1 MPGFWDSPE
10 VKAAAT
16 NAEFASLKVVGDEAQ
31 GTVAKLSVRKFNEGK
46 ADERPAI
53 EVKFTDAP
61 TLTAGQTMLMQ
72 GLYELQP
79 DTGDHLYVKLIEV
92 QKMGAKTMKRF
103 LIRVTKASGQILE
116 IDKSQAST
124 GTVQIIA
131 DAKPSNGSAKEP
143 VTPAGSTTSDAG
155 DPPF

>member
-1 MPGFWDSPE
+1 MAGFWDSPE
-10 VKAAAT
+10 VKAAASS
-16 NAEFASLKVVGDEAQ
+16 AEFASLKVVGDEAQ
-31 GTVAKLSVRKFNEGK
+31 GTIAKLSVRKFNEGK

-79 DTGDHLYVKLIEV
+79 DSGDHLYVKLIEV

-103 LIRVTKASGQILE
+103 LIRVTKPNGQATQINQSQDSDGLVE
-116 IDKSQAST
+116 I
-124 GTVQIIA
+124 VA
-131 DAKPSNGSAKEP
+131 DAKPSVLA
-143 VTPAGSTTSDAG
+143 TGSTVTTDE
-155 DPPF
+155 PPF

>member
-1 MPGFWDSPE
+1 MPGFWDSPD

-16 NAEFASLKVVGDEAQ
+16 NAEYASLKVVGDEAE
-31 GTVAKLSVRKFNEGK
+31 GTIAKLSVRKFNEGK

-79 DTGDHLYVKLIEV
+79 DAGDHLYVKLTEV

-103 LIRVTKASGQILE
+103 VIRVTRPDGQAFE
-116 IDKSQAST
+116 IDQSQS
-124 GTVQIIA
+124 GDGLVRIIA
-131 DAKPSNGSAKEP
+131 DPRAKET
-143 VTPAGSTTSDAG
+143 VPATETTSDAG

>member
-1 MPGFWDSPE
+1 VPGFWDSPD

-16 NAEFASLKVVGDEAQ
+16 NAEYASLKVVGDEAQ
-31 GTVAKLSVRKFNEGK
+31 GTIAKLSVRKFNEGK

-79 DTGDHLYVKLIEV
+79 DSGDHLYVKLIEV

-103 LIRVTKASGQILE
+103 LIRVSQPSGQILE
-116 IDKSQAST
+116 IDQSQS
-124 GTVQIIA
+124 GDGLVNIVA
-131 DAKPSNGSAKEP
+131 DAKPKGEP
-143 VTPAGSTTSDAG
+143 VTPAGEAVTD

>member
-1 MPGFWDSPE
+1 MPGFWDSPD

-16 NAEFASLKVVGDEAQ
+16 SAEYASLKVVGDEAE
-31 GTVAKLSVRKFNEGK
+31 GTIAKLSVRKFNEGK

-53 EVKFTDAP
+53 EVKFHDAP

-79 DTGDHLYVKLIEV
+79 DANDHLYVKLIEV

-103 LIRVTKASGQILE
+103 LIRVTRADGSVYE
-116 IDKSQAST
+116 IDQSQDSDGLVKIVAE
-124 GTVQIIA
+124 
-131 DAKPSNGSAKEP
+131 PNGSAKQEP
-143 VTPAGSTTSDAG
+143 VTPAGEAVTD

>member
-1 MPGFWDSPE
+1 MPGFWDNPE

-16 NAEFASLKVVGDEAQ
+16 NAEFASLKLVGDEVA
-31 GTVAKLSVRKFNEGK
+31 GTIAKLSVRKFNEGK

-79 DTGDHLYVKLIEV
+79 DTGDRLFVRLIEV

-103 LIRVTKASGQILE
+103 LIRVTRPDGSATE
-116 IDKSQAST
+116 IDQSQASDGLPKLVT
-124 GTVQIIA
+124 DSRETV
-131 DAKPSNGSAKEP
+131 P
-143 VTPAGSTTSDAG
+143 PAGAD

>member
-1 MPGFWDSPE
+1 MPGFWDSDE
-10 VKAAAT
+10 VKAAASS
-16 NAEFASLKVVGDEAQ
+16 ADYASLKVVGDEAQ
-31 GTVAKLSVRKFNEGK
+31 GIITKLGVRKFNEGT
-46 ADERPAI
+46 AQERPAI

-79 DTGDHLYVKLIEV
+79 QPGDHLYVQLTEV

-103 LIRVTKASGQILE
+103 VIRVTKPNGETLQIDQSQSASGLVE
-116 IDKSQAST
+116 IIKDGVPPGNPLSKPME
-124 GTVQIIA
+124 TV
-131 DAKPSNGSAKEP
+131 PP
-143 VTPAGSTTSDAG
+143 TDAG

>member
-1 MPGFWDSPE
+1 MPGFWDNPD

-16 NAEFASLKVVGDEAQ
+16 SAEFASLKMVGDQVE
-31 GTVAKLSVRKFNEGK
+31 GTIAKLSVRKFNEGK

-79 DTGDHLYVKLIEV
+79 DNGDRLFVRLIEV

-103 LIRVTKASGQILE
+103 LIRVTKPNGQITE
-116 IDKSQAST
+116 IDQSQS
-124 GTVQIIA
+124 GDGLVQIIA
-131 DAKPSNGSAKEP
+131 DGAPAVPPAEKETVP
-143 VTPAGSTTSDAG
+143 PSDAG

>member
-1 MPGFWDSPE
+1 MPGFWDSPD

-16 NAEFASLKVVGDEAQ
+16 NAEYASLKVVGDEAQ
-31 GTVAKLSVRKFNEGK
+31 GTIVKLSIRKFNEGK
-46 ADERPAI
+46 ADERQAI
-53 EVKFTDAP
+53 EIKFTDSP

-79 DTGDHLYVKLIEV
+79 TAGDQLYVKLIEV

-103 LIRVTKASGQILE
+103 LIRVTQPSGQILE
-116 IDKSQAST
+116 IDQSQSGNGLVT
-124 GTVQIIA
+124 IVA
-131 DAKPSNGSAKEP
+131 DAKPANGSAAKEP
-143 VTPAGSTTSDAG
+143 VTVPDADAG

>member
-1 MPGFWDSPE
+1 VPGFWDSPD

-16 NAEFASLKVVGDEAQ
+16 SAEYASLKVVGDEAE
-31 GTVAKLSVRKFNEGK
+31 GTIAKLSVRKFNEGK

-53 EVKFTDAP
+53 EVKFHDAP

-79 DTGDHLYVKLIEV
+79 DANDHLYVKLIEV

-103 LIRVTKASGQILE
+103 LIRVTKLDGSTYE
-116 IDKSQAST
+116 IDQSQDSDGLVKIVAEPGSQ
-124 GTVQIIA
+124 V
-131 DAKPSNGSAKEP
+131 GSAKQEP
-143 VTPAGSTTSDAG
+143 VTPAGEAVTD

>member
-1 MPGFWDSPE
+1 VPGFWDSPD

-16 NAEFASLKVVGDEAQ
+16 NAEYASLKVVGDEAQ
-31 GTVAKLSVRKFNEGK
+31 GTIAKLSVRKFNEGK

-53 EVKFTDAP
+53 EIKFTDAP

-79 DTGDHLYVKLIEV
+79 TPGDHLYVKLIEV

-103 LIRVTKASGQILE
+103 LIRVSQPSGQILE
-116 IDKSQAST
+116 IDQSQAADSP
-124 GTVQIIA
+124 GIKIVA
-131 DAKPSNGSAKEP
+131 DAKPTNGSAAKEP
-143 VTPAGSTTSDAG
+143 VTPAGEDAG

>member
-1 MPGFWDSPE
+1 M
-10 VKAAAT
+10 
-16 NAEFASLKVVGDEAQ
+16 VGDEVE
-31 GTVAKLSVRKFNEGK
+31 GTIAKLSVRKFNEGK

-53 EVKFTDAP
+53 EVKFVDAP

-79 DTGDHLYVKLIEV
+79 NAGDHLYVKLIEV

-103 LIRVTKASGQILE
+103 LIRVTQPSGQALE
-116 IDKSQAST
+116 IDQSQS
-124 GTVQIIA
+124 GDGLVKIVA
-131 DAKPSNGSAKEP
+131 DAKPSNGSAKQEP
-143 VTPAGSTTSDAG
+143 VTVPDDSAG

>member
-10 VKAAAT
+10 VKAAASS
-16 NAEFASLKVVGDEAQ
+16 AEFASLKNVGDEAQ
-31 GTVAKLSVRKFNEGK
+31 GTIAKLSVRKFNEGK

-79 DTGDHLYVKLIEV
+79 DAGDHLKVRLVEV

-103 LIRVTKASGQILE
+103 VIRVSKPGGQILE
-116 IDKSQAST
+116 INQSQDSDGLVT
-124 GTVQIIA
+124 IIGDGVA
-131 DAKPSNGSAKEP
+131 VKEP
-143 VTPAGSTTSDAG
+143 VTPAGEPASDAG

>member
-16 NAEFASLKVVGDEAQ
+16 NSEYASLKVVGDEVE
-31 GTVAKLSVRKFNEGK
+31 GTIAKISMRKFNEGK
-46 ADERPAI
+46 ADERPAY
-53 EVKFTDAP
+53 EVKFTEAP

-79 DTGDHLYVKLIEV
+79 EGGDHLYVKLIEV

-103 LIRVTKASGQILE
+103 LIRVTRPDGQAFE
-116 IDKSQAST
+116 INQSQDSD
-124 GTVQIIA
+124 GVMRIVA
-131 DAKPSNGSAKEP
+131 DAKPQVLATGADV
-143 VTPAGSTTSDAG
+143 VTPAGEPASDV
-155 DPPF
+155 PF